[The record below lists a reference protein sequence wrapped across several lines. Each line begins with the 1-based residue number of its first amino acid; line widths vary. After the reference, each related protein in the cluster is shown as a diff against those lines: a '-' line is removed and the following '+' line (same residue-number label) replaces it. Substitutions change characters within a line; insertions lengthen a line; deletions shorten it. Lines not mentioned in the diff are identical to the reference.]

1 LKPAPLVSLKNI
13 VLNLGAHLLFRGV
26 DVSISKGEK
35 VCLFGRNGA
44 GKSTLLKIIAGLK
57 EADEGTRFVQ
67 PGCKISYLPQEPE
80 FPPECTI
87 FDYVKQGLEEGLEDT
102 QIHKVEAILDTMK
115 LNPAL
120 KLQTLSGG
128 EGRRAALAKALVC
141 EPDILLLDEPTN
153 HLDLPAIEW
162 LESFLKN
169 NFQGAFVL
177 ISHDRAFL
185 EHLTDTTFWLD
196 RGILKRFDKG
206 FQYFEAW
213 AEDILEREEREK
225 EKLDKLIA
233 KETIWSYQGI
243 TARRKRNQGRL
254 NTLYNMRSLRTSQ
267 IEKAGSVKLG
277 LETGEMSGKLVI
289 EAKNIAKKFEH
300 KEILKPFSTRI
311 MRGDRIGIIGP
322 NGAGKTTF
330 VKILVGLL
338 APDQGSV
345 RLGKNLTTV
354 FLDQKRTTLKPE
366 ATVWETLCDQ
376 GGDQVMVRGQ
386 PRHVMGYLKDF
397 LFDPAQARS
406 PIRSLSG
413 GERNRVLLA
422 KALAKPSNLLVLD
435 EPTNDLDM
443 DTLDLLQELL
453 SDYEGTLLLVSHDR
467 SFLDRVVTS
476 TIVLEGDGFAKEYV
490 GGYSDYI
497 RQRYPQQEKELKKK
511 PTSVKPASANQ
522 EKSTDRHKLSYQEKV
537 LLKRLP
543 EQISILED
551 QIRELEKLLAD
562 PTLYSENP
570 KKFKE
575 SIEIFEKNKT
585 LLEDLEE
592 QWFQLSLRESGQV

>member
-1 LKPAPLVSLKNI
+1 M
-13 VLNLGAHLLFRGV
+13 LNLGAHLLFRGV
-26 DVSISKGEK
+26 DVSISRGEK

-67 PGCKISYLPQEPE
+67 PGCKISYLPQEPD
-80 FPPECTI
+80 FPAHTTI
-87 FDYVKQGLEEGLEDT
+87 FDYVKEGLGDDLKE
-102 QIHKVEAILDTMK
+102 QVHKVEAILDTMK
-115 LNPAL
+115 LNPSL

-128 EGRRAALAKALVC
+128 EGRRVALAKALVS

-162 LESFLKN
+162 LESYLG
-169 NFQGAFVL
+169 NFPGSFIL

-196 RGILKRFDKG
+196 RGTLRRFDKG

-233 KETIWSYQGI
+233 KETVWSYQGI

-254 NTLYNMRSLRTSQ
+254 NALYNMRALRKDQ
-267 IEKAGSVKLG
+267 IERTGSVKLG
-277 LETGEMSGKLVI
+277 LETGEISGKLVI
-289 EAKNIAKKFEH
+289 EAKNISKKFEH
-300 KEILKPFSTRI
+300 REILKPFSTRI
-311 MRGDRIGIIGP
+311 LRGDRIGIIGP
-322 NGAGKTTF
+322 NGAGKTTL

-345 RLGKNLTTV
+345 RLGKNLSTV

-366 ATVWETLCDQ
+366 DTVWETLCDQ

-386 PRHVMGYLKDF
+386 PRHVIGYLKDF

-406 PIRSLSG
+406 PIHSLSG
-413 GERNRVLLA
+413 GERNRLLLA
-422 KALAKPSNLLVLD
+422 KALAKPSNLLILD

-443 DTLDLLQELL
+443 DTLDLLQEF
-453 SDYEGTLLLVSHDR
+453 S
-467 SFLDRVVTS
+467 
-476 TIVLEGDGFAKEYV
+476 
-490 GGYSDYI
+490 
-497 RQRYPQQEKELKKK
+497 K
-511 PTSVKPASANQ
+511 P
-522 EKSTDRHKLSYQEKV
+522 
-537 LLKRLP
+537 
-543 EQISILED
+543 
-551 QIRELEKLLAD
+551 
-562 PTLYSENP
+562 
-570 KKFKE
+570 
-575 SIEIFEKNKT
+575 
-585 LLEDLEE
+585 
-592 QWFQLSLRESGQV
+592 